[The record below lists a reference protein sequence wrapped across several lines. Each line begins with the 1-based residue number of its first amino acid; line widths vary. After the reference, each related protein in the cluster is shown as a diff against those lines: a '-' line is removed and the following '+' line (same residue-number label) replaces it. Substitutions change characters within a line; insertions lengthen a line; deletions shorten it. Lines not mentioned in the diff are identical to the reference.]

1 MHLNDYITFFLIMF
15 WFFQFRLVKYAEKK
29 NKKKQVLVLIL
40 NYFF

>member
-1 MHLNDYITFFLIMF
+1 MF
-15 WFFQFRLVKYAEKK
+15 WFFQFSLVKYAEKK

>member
-1 MHLNDYITFFLIMF
+1 MF
-15 WFFQFRLVKYAEKK
+15 WLFQFRLVKYAEKK